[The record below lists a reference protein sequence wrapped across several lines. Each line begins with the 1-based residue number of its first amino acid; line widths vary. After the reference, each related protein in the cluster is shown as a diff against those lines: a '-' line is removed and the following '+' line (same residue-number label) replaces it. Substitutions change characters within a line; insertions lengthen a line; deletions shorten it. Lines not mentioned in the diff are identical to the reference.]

1 MWFFFPFAA
10 TVLGILIE
18 NVWKS
23 HSRPPIGRSLTI
35 WEMEQR
41 MILKAT
47 SRDQHQKSLHRTLL
61 IKVLNASVGRKTGS
75 ESVSHVPSL
84 TFTLLGSPPPRELQN
99 RWPWWSRLFFSQKI
113 FQFMKKVYY
122 EEDSRRLHK
131 VRRSG
136 RYTDTLMSLRTDL
149 ITWLLFLVSLW
160 VTVTYF

>member
-75 ESVSHVPSL
+75 KSVSHVPSL

-99 RWPWWSRLFFSQKI
+99 RWPWWSRLFFLKKYSNFWKKYI
-113 FQFMKKVYY
+113 MKKILVDFIKW
-122 EEDSRRLHK
+122 EDRGGTPILWCHC
-131 VRRSG
+131 VQ
-136 RYTDTLMSLRTDL
+136 TL
-149 ITWLLFLVSLW
+149 
-160 VTVTYF
+160 